1 MQDSNSNQPNIP
13 VVVPPRRKRT
23 PGRWL
28 VASVVLLAVGVASVL
43 LIQNK
48 AKQGVQ
54 AEPVATV
61 QITASGFV
69 PETIK
74 IKQGESVTWV
84 NTDTAPHQIAADP
97 LPSHSKLPSL
107 VTDQSLNQ
115 NESFTFTF
123 DKKGTYTYHDPLNP
137 DALKA
142 TVIVE

>member
-13 VVVPPRRKRT
+13 IVVPPRRRHT
-23 PGRWL
+23 PGKWL
-28 VASVVLLAVGVASVL
+28 VAGVILLAVGVASVL

-54 AEPVATV
+54 AETDATV
-61 QITASGFV
+61 QITAAGFV

-74 IKQGESVTWV
+74 IKQGESVSWV
-84 NTDTAPHQIAADP
+84 NTDTAAHQVAADP
-97 LPSHSKLPSL
+97 FPSHSKLPSL
-107 VTDQSLNQ
+107 VTEQSLGQ

-137 DALKA
+137 DTLKA